1 METTRFGRT
10 GLSVSRTAFGCLPIQ
25 RIPAQDAAAL
35 LRRAVEGGI
44 NFFDTARA
52 YTDSEE
58 KMGLALSGL
67 RDAIVLATKTTGAE
81 RRRVLDGF
89 GNQPEDAA
97 HRPYRHL
104 SVPQPRLCSAARRG
118 GRPVRRGVRGAPE
131 GPDSLYRHYAAL
143 AGARGRGGGIGA
155 VRYAQYPRTI
165 WPRRARKPWR
175 AGARPGASALSA

>member
-67 RDAIVLATKTTGAE
+67 RDAIVLATKTTAQNAAGFWTDLETSLKTLRTDHIDIYQFHNPGFVPRPGGA
-81 RRRVLDGF
+81 DGLY
-89 GNQPEDAA
+89 DAA
-97 HRPYRHL
+97 
-104 SVPQPRLCSAARRG
+104 CEARRKG
-118 GRPVRRGVRGAPE
+118 LIRCIGITQH
-131 GPDSLYRHYAAL
+131 SLERAEE
-143 AGARGRGGGIGA
+143 A
-155 VRYAQYPRTI
+155 VES
-165 WPRRARKPWR
+165 
-175 AGARPGASALSA
+175 GL

>member
-58 KMGLALSGL
+58 KMGLALPACAMPL
-67 RDAIVLATKTTGAE
+67 
-81 RRRVLDGF
+81 F
-89 GNQPEDAA
+89 WP
-97 HRPYRHL
+97 
-104 SVPQPRLCSAARRG
+104 
-118 GRPVRRGVRGAPE
+118 
-131 GPDSLYRHYAAL
+131 
-143 AGARGRGGGIGA
+143 
-155 VRYAQYPRTI
+155 
-165 WPRRARKPWR
+165 PRRPRRTPPGSGRIWKP
-175 AGARPGASALSA
+175 A